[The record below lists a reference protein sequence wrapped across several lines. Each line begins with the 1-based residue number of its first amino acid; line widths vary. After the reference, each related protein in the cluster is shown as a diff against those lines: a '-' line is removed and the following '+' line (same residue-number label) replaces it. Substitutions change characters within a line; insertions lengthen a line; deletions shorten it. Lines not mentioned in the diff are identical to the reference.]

1 MKVILKEEY
10 SPFFGGCPK
19 CGLKMELREY
29 YYSNVNT
36 NPLITCPYC
45 GTELEI
51 DEKEYEKICEKFTE
65 DYGEL
70 PFE

>member
-10 SPFFGGCPK
+10 SPFFGECPK
-19 CGLKMELREY
+19 CGLKLELREY
-29 YYSNVNT
+29 YYRNVNT

-51 DEKEYEKICEKFTE
+51 DEKRV
-65 DYGEL
+65 
-70 PFE
+70 